1 MQMRKCIFPKEIL
14 MRKKINQ
21 NKESDSQ
28 SPINFNGLSNHK
40 IKTYMMTIIQYNPFH
55 PVSFL
60 IIIKMKN
67 EKRR

>member
-28 SPINFNGLSNHK
+28 SPINFNELSNHK
-40 IKTYMMTIIQYNPFH
+40 IKTYMTIIIQYNPFH
-55 PVSFL
+55 SVSFL
-60 IIIKMKN
+60 IIKMKN

>member
-1 MQMRKCIFPKEIL
+1 MHFPQRNIDAKN
-14 MRKKINQ
+14 INQ

-28 SPINFNGLSNHK
+28 SPINFNELSNHK
-40 IKTYMMTIIQYNPFH
+40 IKTYMTIIIQYNPFH
-55 PVSFL
+55 PVSLL